1 MSEYDSSLR
10 QDLKRGDSG
19 NSEVIWAGPDPVWLV
34 SSQEVMVKTHTGE
47 NRVKTREEEGQGERP
62 QDDIKHADILIL
74 DF

>member
-1 MSEYDSSLR
+1 M
-10 QDLKRGDSG
+10 
-19 NSEVIWAGPDPVWLV
+19 GPDPVWLV
-34 SSQEVMVKTHTGE
+34 SSQEEMVKTHTGE